1 MVTMDDYA
9 KLSIY
14 VKQLQYFALLTLV
27 VNQNFLVLFFELM
40 VAKCF
45 YLSGDL
51 LPGMA
56 NLNVCKSKMMSLY

>member
-1 MVTMDDYA
+1 MATMEDHV

-14 VKQLQYFALLTLV
+14 VKQWQYFALLTLG

-45 YLSGDL
+45 YPSGDFFAGFGYGK
-51 LPGMA
+51 PKC
-56 NLNVCKSKMMSLY
+56 VFTII